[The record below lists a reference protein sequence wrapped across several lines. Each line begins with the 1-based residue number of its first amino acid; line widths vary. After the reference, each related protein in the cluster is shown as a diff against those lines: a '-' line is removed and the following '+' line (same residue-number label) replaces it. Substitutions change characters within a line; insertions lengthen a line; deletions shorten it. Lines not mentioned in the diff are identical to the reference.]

1 MKKIVFTLIASM
13 VMTAALADTPKT
25 TTANNANAA
34 NYDMTVNYNRLAVAL
49 NLDGDQIESVKLIHG
64 DYIKAMNAAA
74 KAPEAEKKEMVR
86 KATQKELATLF
97 SYGGCPQV
105 LPMTAACLC
114 IPIPSILLP
123 CRRQPAR
130 RVRQERFQ
138 CNSVG
143 DPKKKH

>member
-86 KATQKELATLF
+86 KATQKELARLRYVLDRDQYRKYNMLINATLTNR
-97 SYGGCPQV
+97 G
-105 LPMTAACLC
+105 L
-114 IPIPSILLP
+114 I
-123 CRRQPAR
+123 
-130 RVRQERFQ
+130 
-138 CNSVG
+138 
-143 DPKKKH
+143 D

>member
-13 VMTAALADTPKT
+13 VITAALADTPKT

-86 KATQKELATLF
+86 KATQKELARLRYVLDRDQYRKYNMLINATLTNR
-97 SYGGCPQV
+97 G
-105 LPMTAACLC
+105 L
-114 IPIPSILLP
+114 I
-123 CRRQPAR
+123 
-130 RVRQERFQ
+130 
-138 CNSVG
+138 
-143 DPKKKH
+143 D

>member
-74 KAPEAEKKEMVR
+74 KAPETEKKEMVR
-86 KATQKELATLF
+86 KATQKELARLRYVLDRDQYRKYNMLINATLTNR
-97 SYGGCPQV
+97 G
-105 LPMTAACLC
+105 L
-114 IPIPSILLP
+114 I
-123 CRRQPAR
+123 
-130 RVRQERFQ
+130 
-138 CNSVG
+138 
-143 DPKKKH
+143 D

>member
-25 TTANNANAA
+25 TTTNNANAA

-86 KATQKELATLF
+86 KATQKELARLRYVLDRDQYRKYNMLINATLTNR
-97 SYGGCPQV
+97 G
-105 LPMTAACLC
+105 L
-114 IPIPSILLP
+114 I
-123 CRRQPAR
+123 
-130 RVRQERFQ
+130 
-138 CNSVG
+138 
-143 DPKKKH
+143 D

>member
-74 KAPEAEKKEMVR
+74 KASEAEKKEMVR
-86 KATQKELATLF
+86 KATQKELARLRYVLDRDQYRKYNMLINATLTNR
-97 SYGGCPQV
+97 G
-105 LPMTAACLC
+105 L
-114 IPIPSILLP
+114 I
-123 CRRQPAR
+123 
-130 RVRQERFQ
+130 
-138 CNSVG
+138 
-143 DPKKKH
+143 D

>member
-74 KAPEAEKKEMVR
+74 KVPEAEKKEMVR
-86 KATQKELATLF
+86 KATQKELARLRYVLDRDQYRKYNMLINATLTNR
-97 SYGGCPQV
+97 G
-105 LPMTAACLC
+105 L
-114 IPIPSILLP
+114 I
-123 CRRQPAR
+123 
-130 RVRQERFQ
+130 
-138 CNSVG
+138 
-143 DPKKKH
+143 D

>member
-86 KATQKELATLF
+86 KATQKELARLRYVLDRDQYRKYNMLINITLVNR
-97 SYGGCPQV
+97 G
-105 LPMTAACLC
+105 
-114 IPIPSILLP
+114 LL
-123 CRRQPAR
+123 
-130 RVRQERFQ
+130 
-138 CNSVG
+138 
-143 DPKKKH
+143 D

>member
-49 NLDGDQIESVKLIHG
+49 NLDGDRIESVKLIHG

-86 KATQKELATLF
+86 KATQKELARLRYVLDRDQYRKYNMLINATLTNR
-97 SYGGCPQV
+97 G
-105 LPMTAACLC
+105 L
-114 IPIPSILLP
+114 I
-123 CRRQPAR
+123 
-130 RVRQERFQ
+130 
-138 CNSVG
+138 
-143 DPKKKH
+143 D

>member
-34 NYDMTVNYNRLAVAL
+34 NYDMTINYNRLAVAL

-86 KATQKELATLF
+86 KATQKELARLRYVLDRDQYRKYNMLINATLTNR
-97 SYGGCPQV
+97 G
-105 LPMTAACLC
+105 L
-114 IPIPSILLP
+114 I
-123 CRRQPAR
+123 
-130 RVRQERFQ
+130 
-138 CNSVG
+138 
-143 DPKKKH
+143 D

>member
-25 TTANNANAA
+25 TTANNANAT

-86 KATQKELATLF
+86 KATQKELARLRYVLDRDQYRKYNMLINATLTNR
-97 SYGGCPQV
+97 G
-105 LPMTAACLC
+105 L
-114 IPIPSILLP
+114 I
-123 CRRQPAR
+123 
-130 RVRQERFQ
+130 
-138 CNSVG
+138 
-143 DPKKKH
+143 D

>member
-86 KATQKELATLF
+86 KATQKELARLRYVLDRDQYRKYNMLINATLTNH
-97 SYGGCPQV
+97 G
-105 LPMTAACLC
+105 L
-114 IPIPSILLP
+114 I
-123 CRRQPAR
+123 
-130 RVRQERFQ
+130 
-138 CNSVG
+138 
-143 DPKKKH
+143 D

>member
-25 TTANNANAA
+25 TTTNNANAA
-34 NYDMTVNYNRLAVAL
+34 NYDMTVNYNRLAVSL

-86 KATQKELATLF
+86 KATQKELARLRYVLDRDQYRKYNMLINATLTNR
-97 SYGGCPQV
+97 G
-105 LPMTAACLC
+105 L
-114 IPIPSILLP
+114 I
-123 CRRQPAR
+123 
-130 RVRQERFQ
+130 
-138 CNSVG
+138 
-143 DPKKKH
+143 D

>member
-34 NYDMTVNYNRLAVAL
+34 NYDMTVNYNRLAVSL

-86 KATQKELATLF
+86 KATQKELARLRYVLDRDQYRKYNMLINATLTNR
-97 SYGGCPQV
+97 G
-105 LPMTAACLC
+105 L
-114 IPIPSILLP
+114 I
-123 CRRQPAR
+123 
-130 RVRQERFQ
+130 
-138 CNSVG
+138 
-143 DPKKKH
+143 D

>member
-74 KAPEAEKKEMVR
+74 KAPEAEKKEMIR
-86 KATQKELATLF
+86 KATQKELARLRYVLDRDQYRKYNMLINATLTNR
-97 SYGGCPQV
+97 G
-105 LPMTAACLC
+105 L
-114 IPIPSILLP
+114 I
-123 CRRQPAR
+123 
-130 RVRQERFQ
+130 
-138 CNSVG
+138 
-143 DPKKKH
+143 D

>member
-34 NYDMTVNYNRLAVAL
+34 NYDMTVNYNRLAIAL

-86 KATQKELATLF
+86 KATQKELARLRYVLDRDQYRKYNMLINATLTNR
-97 SYGGCPQV
+97 G
-105 LPMTAACLC
+105 L
-114 IPIPSILLP
+114 I
-123 CRRQPAR
+123 
-130 RVRQERFQ
+130 
-138 CNSVG
+138 
-143 DPKKKH
+143 D

>member
-13 VMTAALADTPKT
+13 VMTATLADTPKT

-86 KATQKELATLF
+86 KATQKELARLRYVLDRDQYRKYNMLINATLTNR
-97 SYGGCPQV
+97 G
-105 LPMTAACLC
+105 L
-114 IPIPSILLP
+114 I
-123 CRRQPAR
+123 
-130 RVRQERFQ
+130 
-138 CNSVG
+138 
-143 DPKKKH
+143 D

>member
-74 KAPEAEKKEMVR
+74 KAPEAEKRLRYVLDRDQYR
-86 KATQKELATLF
+86 KYNMLINATLTNR
-97 SYGGCPQV
+97 G
-105 LPMTAACLC
+105 L
-114 IPIPSILLP
+114 I
-123 CRRQPAR
+123 
-130 RVRQERFQ
+130 
-138 CNSVG
+138 
-143 DPKKKH
+143 D